1 MNLKDLKDEFAILK
15 GLSCFSQIE
24 DDHLQ
29 SELWDEWTN
38 FLISKCNTKNICLVW
53 VQIPLELDYYA
64 YGQMIRNRYKI
75 EGVFCF
81 FTASKVKEIK
91 ITALSNRIP
100 PKTLTEIKRFVY
112 QSELRIKENRK
123 AVIDE
128 IEKLNNEGKMSVSLA
143 LAMFS
148 KVL

>member
-1 MNLKDLKDEFAILK
+1 MYF
-15 GLSCFSQIE
+15 
-24 DDHLQ
+24 
-29 SELWDEWTN
+29 
-38 FLISKCNTKNICLVW
+38 V
-53 VQIPLELDYYA
+53 
-64 YGQMIRNRYKI
+64 
-75 EGVFCF
+75 F